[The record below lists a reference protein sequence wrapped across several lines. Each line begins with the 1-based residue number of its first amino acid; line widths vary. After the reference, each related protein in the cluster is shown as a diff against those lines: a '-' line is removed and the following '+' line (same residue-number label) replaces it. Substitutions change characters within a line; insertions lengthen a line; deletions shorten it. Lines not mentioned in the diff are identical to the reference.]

1 MGLLNQSY
9 YALKCSGRLATAPG
23 ELLGAACT
31 ELLLGRDGA
40 RHPPTLPTEE
50 KHFSYSL
57 AKAFI
62 MPKGLELVNLGS
74 DQDFA
79 V

>member
-9 YALKCSGRLATAPG
+9 YALKRSGKLATVPG
-23 ELLGAACT
+23 ELLGATCT
-31 ELLLGRDGA
+31 ELLLGGDGS
-40 RHPPTLPTEE
+40 RHPPTLPTEN

-57 AKAFI
+57 AETFS
-62 MPKGLELVNLGS
+62 MPKGFESVNLGS